1 MNAGLWNL
9 LLAQTGSPDLLTGLN
24 PNNRF
29 ALIVVVVGCATGV
42 ICTLV
47 VVISSTIKSI
57 HHRRVEAD
65 MKREMIER
73 GMSADEITKVIEAA
87 MPPEDA
93 TQRWIASWAKKKAE
107 SARRIASSSLN
118 RNRAP
123 RVVSRECLGIP

>member
-1 MNAGLWNL
+1 MNSWTLNL
-9 LLAQTGSPDLLTGLN
+9 LLAQTGTPDLLTGLN

-29 ALIVVVVGCATGV
+29 ALIVVVVGCATGI
-42 ICTLV
+42 ICTLIT
-47 VVISSTIKSI
+47 VISSTINSI

-93 TQRWIASWAKKKAE
+93 AQRWIASWAKKKA
-107 SARRIASSSLN
+107 
-118 RNRAP
+118 
-123 RVVSRECLGIP
+123 

>member
-1 MNAGLWNL
+1 MNAC
-9 LLAQTGSPDLLTGLN
+9 LTRIPLMADWATNALSDLN

-47 VVISSTIKSI
+47 VFISSTINSI
-57 HHRRVEAD
+57 HHRRLETD

-93 TQRWIASWAKKKAE
+93 TQRWIASWAKKCK
-107 SARRIASSSLN
+107 
-118 RNRAP
+118 
-123 RVVSRECLGIP
+123 

>member
-1 MNAGLWNL
+1 MNALL
-9 LLAQTGSPDLLTGLN
+9 TRIPLLADWATSALNDLN

-29 ALIVVVVGCATGV
+29 ALIVIVVGCATGV

-47 VVISSTIKSI
+47 VTVSSTVNSI

-93 TQRWIASWAKKKAE
+93 TQRWIASWAKKK
-107 SARRIASSSLN
+107 
-118 RNRAP
+118 
-123 RVVSRECLGIP
+123 